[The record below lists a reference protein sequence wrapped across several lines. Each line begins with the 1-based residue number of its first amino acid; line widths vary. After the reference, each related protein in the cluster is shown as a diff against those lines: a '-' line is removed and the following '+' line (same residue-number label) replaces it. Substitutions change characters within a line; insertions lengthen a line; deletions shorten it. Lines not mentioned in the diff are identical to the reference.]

1 MTCLNYYKILRVN
14 PEATPQKINEAF
26 SNLRILFDEN
36 KEKNAKEIMEL
47 VDEAYFA
54 LRDPQRRAVYDMDRL
69 SLHVSQP
76 NELSEAEKIIS
87 SWGVNY
93 TTEEQ
98 LYIEKIHLLNRNVKF
113 IIAIGSIIFL
123 WAVVKFRW
131 DIALALVFF
140 IAFTRKILGAIYL
153 FKNPPPPP
161 EVWGVK

>member
-1 MTCLNYYKILRVN
+1 MTSLNYYKILRLS
-14 PEATPQKINEAF
+14 PETTPQKINEAF
-26 SNLRILFDEN
+26 SNLCILFDEN

-69 SLHVSQP
+69 SLPVSQP
-76 NELSEAEKIIS
+76 SELSEAEKIIS
-87 SWGVNY
+87 SWGSSY
-93 TTEEQ
+93 TTEER

-113 IIAIGSIIFL
+113 IIAVGSIIFL
-123 WAVVKFRW
+123 WSVVKFRW
-131 DIALALVFF
+131 DIALVLVFF
-140 IAFTRKILGAIYL
+140 IFFTRRILGAIYL